1 MRLNLFSLAGVT
13 NNVLSDRDAREKWE
27 GEFNTLYIEPV
38 ILGNLEE
45 QIKGVVNLID
55 KDYHQGNGD
64 TV

>member
-1 MRLNLFSLAGVT
+1 MHLNLFSLAGGT
-13 NNVLSDRDAREKWE
+13 NNALSDRDAREKWE

-64 TV
+64 SV